1 MFSGSF
7 GKIFILLFALTLGL
21 SATARNVYVYGTI
34 RDDTHE
40 PVAFATVN
48 EEKLLVSAVS
58 SFDGSYSLKTSYA
71 DTITLVFRMI
81 GHETRKRQLIEPQD
95 TVFLDVVLPVE
106 GYSTGE
112 VTISERYR
120 QMDGTQVL
128 KAEDLHL
135 APSASGNAIESFIA
149 TQAGVNNQ
157 NELSSQYSVRGGNFD
172 ENSVYVNGVEIFRPM
187 LVRSGQQEGL
197 SFLNPAMVQD
207 IYFSSGGFQAKYS
220 DKMSSVLD
228 VTYKRPERTEGSV
241 SVDLMGS
248 SIYFGTGNKKISFI
262 NSLRYKTNRY
272 LLGSLDTEGEYN
284 PNFLDYQAYF
294 TWNISKKL
302 RFNVLGN
309 IARNNYRFTPAT
321 RSTSFGTLEDTH
333 NFKVYFDGWERDLFQ
348 TLFASVGIDY
358 KLSDYSNIGVGF
370 SAFSSYEVETYDI
383 AGEYWLDNLD
393 RDQNF
398 SIGRYMEHARNLLKW
413 NTQQLKVDGTHY
425 IGNNI
430 LKWGVEGRRE
440 HIMEQMREW
449 ENRDSAGYTVPK
461 HDTGA
466 LEMVYSIHSQSD
478 ITNWR
483 WAAYVQ
489 NAYHLNTNRGLFTF
503 NLGARLSGWSW
514 NNELL
519 FSPRFSVG
527 YVPQNHDNLTF
538 RFSAGLYYQSPF
550 YKELKDTVVENGI
563 GKVVLNKN
571 IKSQKSIQFVLGGDW
586 VFNVFNRSFKLSSEL
601 YYKILRDLIPY
612 NVDNVRIVYYGNNCA
627 DGYAVGWDTKLFG
640 EFVPGV
646 DSWISFSL
654 MRTHETIAGKDLPRP
669 QDQLYNLSLYFTD
682 FFPNLDRL
690 TMNLKLMYSGGLPF
704 GPPHTGREEM
714 VFRAP
719 DYMRIDMGLSYN
731 VIDNKKNPYY
741 NGHERLVKNFWIGLD
756 CFNIIGAN
764 NVNSYYWV
772 NDINGIQ
779 FAVPNYL
786 TGRRLNLRL
795 MIDF

>member
-1 MFSGSF
+1 MSGF
-7 GKIFILLFALTLGL
+7 VDRICVWLFVAALALPV
-21 SATARNVYVYGTI
+21 TARNVYVYGTI
-34 RDDTHE
+34 RDDSHE

-58 SFDGSYSLKTSYA
+58 SIDGNFSLKTSYA

-81 GHETRKRQLIEPQD
+81 GHEIRKRQLIEPQD
-95 TVFLDVVLPVE
+95 TVRLDVVLPVE

-128 KAEDLHL
+128 KVEDLHL

-149 TQAGVNNQ
+149 TQAGVNSQ

-172 ENSVYVNGVEIFRPM
+172 ENSVYVNGVEVFRPM

-197 SFLNPAMVQD
+197 SFLNPKMVES
-207 IYFSSGGFQAKYS
+207 ISFSSGGFQAKYS

-228 VTYKRPERTEGSV
+228 VTYKKPEQTEGAV
-241 SVDLMGS
+241 SVDLMGAS
-248 SIYFGTGNKKISFI
+248 VYFGTGNKKFSFI

-272 LLGSLDTEGEYN
+272 LLGTLDTDGEYN

-294 TWNISKKL
+294 TWNITDKL
-302 RFNVLGN
+302 SFNLLGN
-309 IARNNYRFTPAT
+309 IARNSYRFTPST
-321 RSTSFGTLEDTH
+321 RSTSFGTLQESH
-333 NFKVYFDGWERDLFQ
+333 SFKVYFDGWERDLFQ
-348 TLFASVGIDY
+348 TLFGSAGLDYKINDYNSVGA
-358 KLSDYSNIGVGF
+358 GF
-370 SAFSSYEVETYDI
+370 SAFSSQEVETYDI
-383 AGEYWLDNLD
+383 LGEYWFDNINKD
-393 RDQNF
+393 RNF
-398 SIGRYMEHARNLLKW
+398 CIGSYLEHARNLLRW
-413 NTQQLKVDGTHY
+413 NTEELRVYGTHY
-425 IGNNI
+425 IHDNI
-430 LKWGVEGRRE
+430 LKWGIEGRRE

-449 ENRDSAGYTVPK
+449 ENRDSAGYTIPNI
-461 HDTGA
+461 DTGP
-466 LEMVYSIHSQSD
+466 LKMVYSINSQND

-483 WAAYVQ
+483 WAVYVQ
-489 NAYHLNTNRGLFTF
+489 DAYHFSAKHGIFSLNI
-503 NLGARLSGWSW
+503 GARLSSWSW
-514 NNELL
+514 NRELL
-519 FSPRFSVG
+519 FSPRLSVG
-527 YVPQNHDNLTF
+527 YVPFNNDNLTF
-538 RFSAGLYYQSPF
+538 RFSTGLYYQSPF

-563 GKVVLNKN
+563 GKVTLNKD
-571 IKSQKSIQFVLGGDW
+571 IKSQKSIQFVLGCDW
-586 VFNVFNRSFKLSSEL
+586 VFKVFDRNFKLTSEV
-601 YYKILRDLIPY
+601 YYKMLRNLIPY

-627 DGYAVGWDTKLFG
+627 DGYAVGWDNKLFG
-640 EFVPGV
+640 EFIPGV
-646 DSWISFSL
+646 DSWISLSL

-682 FFPNLDRL
+682 FFPKFERL

-719 DYMRIDMGLSYN
+719 DYMRVDLGFSYN
-731 VIDNKKNPYY
+731 MIDKAKHPYR
-741 NGHERLVKNFWIGLD
+741 NGHERFIKNCWLGFD
-756 CFNIIGAN
+756 CFNILGVN

-772 NDINGIQ
+772 NDINGSQ

-795 MIDF
+795 ILDF